1 MWTFQRISASFQ
13 LTPSRRATKEI
24 FADAVSASISTHALT
39 EGDYPLP
46 AIRSHQHHFNSRP
59 HGGRRGFRHHFA
71 ALHSHFNSRPHGG
84 RHPRHLFRDR
94 VTFISTHALTEGDY
108 YLKSAIRRASHFNSR
123 PHGGRRS
130 KLFKLVCA
138 DFISTHALT
147 EGDFGVLVLFE
158 VGNIFQLT
166 PSRRATTSFMIY
178 RKKRI
183 HFNSRPH
190 GGRHQNCSSNRLS
203 IHFNSRPHGGRRSM
217 QVLNTATQTFQLTPS
232 RRATMAASI
241 KKIRPGN
248 FNSRPHGGRL

>member
-1 MWTFQRISASFQ
+1 MDVSKNIRVISTHALTEGDERDFRGRSERKHFNSRPHGGRLSITGDSITSTSFQ
-13 LTPSRRATKEI
+13 LTPSRRATS
-24 FADAVSASISTHALT
+24 APPVSRP
-39 EGDYPLP
+39 GNFY
-46 AIRSHQHHFNSRP
+46 FNSRP
-59 HGGRRGFRHHFA
+59 HGGRLLSQIGYKAGFSFQLTPSRRATFQA
-71 ALHSHFNSRPHGG
+71 VQSGLRRFYFNSRPHGG
-84 RHPRHLFRDR
+84 RPMMFEKRFRI
-94 VTFISTHALTEGDY
+94 FL
-108 YLKSAIRRASHFNSR
+108 
-123 PHGGRRS
+123 
-130 KLFKLVCA
+130 
-138 DFISTHALT
+138 ISTHALT

>member
-1 MWTFQRISASFQ
+1 MTSSSFSE
-13 LTPSRRATKEI
+13 L
-24 FADAVSASISTHALT
+24 FCISTHALT

-59 HGGRRGFRHHFA
+59 HGGRPMMFEKRFRIF
-71 ALHSHFNSRPHGG
+71 L
-84 RHPRHLFRDR
+84 
-94 VTFISTHALTEGDY
+94 
-108 YLKSAIRRASHFNSR
+108 
-123 PHGGRRS
+123 
-130 KLFKLVCA
+130 
-138 DFISTHALT
+138 ISTHALT

>member
-1 MWTFQRISASFQ
+1 MNLFQLTPSRRATSAPPVSRPGNFYFNSRPHGGRRLSQIGYKAGFSFQ
-13 LTPSRRATKEI
+13 LTPSRRAT
-24 FADAVSASISTHALT
+24 FQAVQIGLRRF
-39 EGDYPLP
+39 Y
-46 AIRSHQHHFNSRP
+46 FNSRP
-59 HGGRRGFRHHFA
+59 HGGRPMMFEKRFRIF
-71 ALHSHFNSRPHGG
+71 L
-84 RHPRHLFRDR
+84 
-94 VTFISTHALTEGDY
+94 
-108 YLKSAIRRASHFNSR
+108 
-123 PHGGRRS
+123 
-130 KLFKLVCA
+130 
-138 DFISTHALT
+138 ISTHALT

-178 RKKRI
+178 RKKR
-183 HFNSRPH
+183 
-190 GGRHQNCSSNRLS
+190 

>member
-84 RHPRHLFRDR
+84 RH
-94 VTFISTHALTEGDY
+94 
-108 YLKSAIRRASHFNSR
+108 
-123 PHGGRRS
+123 
-130 KLFKLVCA
+130 
-138 DFISTHALT
+138 
-147 EGDFGVLVLFE
+147 
-158 VGNIFQLT
+158 
-166 PSRRATTSFMIY
+166 
-178 RKKRI
+178 
-183 HFNSRPH
+183 
-190 GGRHQNCSSNRLS
+190 QNCSSNRLS

>member
-94 VTFISTHALTEGDY
+94 VTFISTHALTEGDETGVHDNFISDISTHALTEGDY
-108 YLKSAIRRASHFNSR
+108 YLTSAIRRASHFNSR
-123 PHGGRRS
+123 PHGGR
-130 KLFKLVCA
+130 
-138 DFISTHALT
+138 
-147 EGDFGVLVLFE
+147 
-158 VGNIFQLT
+158 
-166 PSRRATTSFMIY
+166 PSSCLPD
-178 RKKRI
+178 
-183 HFNSRPH
+183 SR
-190 GGRHQNCSSNRLS
+190 L
-203 IHFNSRPHGGRRSM
+203 
-217 QVLNTATQTFQLTPS
+217 L
-232 RRATMAASI
+232 
-241 KKIRPGN
+241 
-248 FNSRPHGGRL
+248 